1 MNMKVQKIFLSVII
15 LFNCVFIYSQSI
27 TTVTSD
33 KVGKLSN
40 QIKKKNILEITHLKI
55 NGTMNSDDFA
65 YIGTMTNLEYL
76 DIEDVKLSKEKEKNK
91 KSESESNQQKNGK
104 YKKADN
110 KGHSDNKYQKWKYKE
125 VSRQS
130 SRFVPKTGD
139 SVTVTNVIALFVCCF
154 I

>member
-1 MNMKVQKIFLSVII
+1 MSYDTKGGIDTPKSQKVDGGNTAAEPREPKKPGY
-15 LFNCVFIYSQSI
+15 VFIGWYYTNEQGLEQKWDFDTPVHSDI
-27 TTVTSD
+27 TLIA
-33 KVGKLSN
+33 KW
-40 QIKKKNILEITHLKI
+40 E
-55 NGTMNSDDFA
+55 
-65 YIGTMTNLEYL
+65 
-76 DIEDVKLSKEKEKNK
+76 KEKEKNK